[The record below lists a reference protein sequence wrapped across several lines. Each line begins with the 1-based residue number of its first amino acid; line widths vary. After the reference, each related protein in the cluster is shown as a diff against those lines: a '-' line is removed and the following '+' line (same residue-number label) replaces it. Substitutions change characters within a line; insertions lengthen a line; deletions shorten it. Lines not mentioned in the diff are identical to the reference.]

1 MNENLKLAK
10 QLVSIAKE
18 LTSDNAFKEVGR
30 QLHTLG
36 QQFSKPNNTKN
47 ISRGL
52 ENLSKSFSKMP
63 KASSEDKLD
72 IASELKKIAEELLSE
87 GE

>member
-18 LTSDNAFKEVGR
+18 LTSDNAFKNIGN
-30 QLHTLG
+30 
-36 QQFSKPNNTKN
+36 QFKSLSREINKPNNTKS
-47 ISRGL
+47 ISKGL
-52 ENLSKSFSKMP
+52 NDLSKSFSRMP
-63 KASSEDKLD
+63 KAASEDKID

>member
-1 MNENLKLAK
+1 MNENIKLAK

-18 LTSDNAFKEVGR
+18 LTSDNDFKNIGN
-30 QLHTLG
+30 
-36 QQFSKPNNTKN
+36 QFKSLSREINKPNNTQS

-52 ENLSKSFSKMP
+52 KDLGKSFSKMP
-63 KASSEDKLD
+63 KASSNDKID
-72 IASELKKIAEELLSE
+72 IASELEKIAEELLSE